1 MGTGAI
7 TSYVDVAQLVLYAFW
22 AFFAGLCY
30 YLIRENHREGYPEMD
45 SGTGRGVITGWPV
58 PEAKTFKL
66 ADGHEHVV
74 PKAEAPQDNLAAEP
88 AHGWIGAPLV
98 PTGNPLLAGVGPGA
112 WTERADR
119 PDVDVDGNVRIL
131 PLRLVEGF
139 DVAKQDND
147 PRGQPVIGA
156 DGVQAGTVTDLW
168 VDTPENLFRYFEVE
182 LAEGGRKVL
191 LPVNFA
197 ILKRDAVK
205 VTALLGHQ
213 FADVPATKHPEQV
226 TMLEEE
232 KICAYYGAGT
242 LYAEPSRQ
250 EPLL

>member
-58 PEAKTFKL
+58 PEPKTFKL

-88 AHGWIGAPLV
+88 AHAWIGAPLV

-119 PDVDVDGNVRIL
+119 VDTDGDGGVRIL
-131 PLRLVEGF
+131 PLRLVPDF
-139 DVAKQDND
+139 DVARQDRD
-147 PRGQPVIGA
+147 PRGQPVLGA
-156 DGVQAGTVTDLW
+156 DGVQAGTVVDLW
-168 VDTPENLFRYFEVE
+168 VDTPENLFRYLEVE
-182 LAEGGRKVL
+182 LPGGARKL
-191 LPVNFA
+191 LPINFVNF
-197 ILKRDAVK
+197 KPDAVK
-205 VTALLGHQ
+205 VKAILGSQ
-213 FADVPATKHPEQV
+213 FADVPTTKHPEQV